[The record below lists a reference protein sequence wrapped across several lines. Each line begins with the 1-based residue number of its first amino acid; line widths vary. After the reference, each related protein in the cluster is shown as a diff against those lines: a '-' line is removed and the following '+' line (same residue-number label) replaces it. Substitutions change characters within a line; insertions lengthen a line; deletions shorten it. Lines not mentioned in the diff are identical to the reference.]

1 MRMPRLE
8 IAHFP
13 GPARVPPARLPAR
26 QGLRPYD
33 YGLAVLAGLLALA
46 FYLRTLAPGLL
57 GGDSGEFQFAAWLAG
72 FVHPTGYPLYLLL
85 GHIWTH
91 LLPWHDPA
99 WRMNSFSAL
108 WGGIAVALTYLLELR
123 LLKLTCGQEE
133 GWGLSQR
140 LVAFLIALTLAVTPT
155 FWSQAVVAEVYTMHA
170 TFVAAVLLGLVAWEM
185 QPVGRESYT
194 PLYWAA
200 ACLGLGLA
208 HHRSMLLLALPVML
222 YLWRGRRWGEAWRTR
237 LGGLLRGIGLLLL
250 PQLFYLYIPLR
261 APRVPYAQI
270 ALGPGQTLQLYQPTL
285 GGFVAYIMGQVF
297 TSALGSPVDAAS
309 RLWPSLSLWVQ
320 EVSWAGVLLGLIGL
334 LWLWGRNRGLV
345 TLTGL
350 SFLFVVVF
358 NLFYGIGDI
367 RVFYIPAYLIWV
379 LWMGLGLVALG
390 QALAIVRR
398 WRIWG
403 QVALPV
409 CALALPVWLLLSG
422 YGRADQSQNQFART
436 TWQTILAQPIPQAAI
451 LISNDRD
458 EMMPLW
464 YLQYVEGIR
473 PDLVGLFPLIQ
484 PTADW
489 ANVGRTIDT
498 ARRTGRPVL
507 LIKPMPGL
515 EIKFRLEEQGTLQRV
530 LGPAVERQPQK
541 PRVVNFADEIRLT
554 GYDLEPNM
562 VQDGGQVTIALYWQP
577 LRHLTEEYTTFVHLV
592 NAEGRVVGQSDHR
605 PGGVFYPT
613 SLWQPGELL
622 LDIHRLSLAQDLGRA
637 PFSIEVG
644 LYKLAPGLPHLG
656 QPTKVGL
663 VARFRPADSLPE
675 DPANRLGLRF
685 DEQIA
690 LRGLT
695 TNVHDSL
702 LSVRFCWQAL
712 RWPKSDY
719 AVFVH
724 LTDQHGMMVAQYDGQ
739 PLGGTMPTS
748 TWPAGYVLVD
758 EVVIPLPADL
768 PRGTY
773 QISGGLYDPVTLG
786 RLSITDEDGHPL
798 GSSLQL
804 GQLTWPPAR

>member
-1 MRMPRLE
+1 
-8 IAHFP
+8 
-13 GPARVPPARLPAR
+13 
-26 QGLRPYD
+26 
-33 YGLAVLAGLLALA
+33 
-46 FYLRTLAPGLL
+46 
-57 GGDSGEFQFAAWLAG
+57 
-72 FVHPTGYPLYLLL
+72 
-85 GHIWTH
+85 
-91 LLPWHDPA
+91 
-99 WRMNSFSAL
+99 
-108 WGGIAVALTYLLELR
+108 
-123 LLKLTCGQEE
+123 
-133 GWGLSQR
+133 
-140 LVAFLIALTLAVTPT
+140 
-155 FWSQAVVAEVYTMHA
+155 
-170 TFVAAVLLGLVAWEM
+170 
-185 QPVGRESYT
+185 
-194 PLYWAA
+194 
-200 ACLGLGLA
+200 
-208 HHRSMLLLALPVML
+208 
-222 YLWRGRRWGEAWRTR
+222 
-237 LGGLLRGIGLLLL
+237 
-250 PQLFYLYIPLR
+250 
-261 APRVPYAQI
+261 
-270 ALGPGQTLQLYQPTL
+270 
-285 GGFVAYIMGQVF
+285 
-297 TSALGSPVDAAS
+297 
-309 RLWPSLSLWVQ
+309 
-320 EVSWAGVLLGLIGL
+320 VLLGLIGL

-484 PTADW
+484 PTAEW

-507 LIKPMPGL
+507 LIKPMSGL